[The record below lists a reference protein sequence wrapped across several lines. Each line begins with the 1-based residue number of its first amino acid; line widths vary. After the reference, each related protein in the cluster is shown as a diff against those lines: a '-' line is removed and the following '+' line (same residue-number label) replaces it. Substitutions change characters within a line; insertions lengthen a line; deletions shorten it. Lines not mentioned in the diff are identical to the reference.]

1 MGKYSIVIFSL
12 ALLFVVGCG
21 PTEKEIQEKASSRVE
36 QMQVSDAQRLKSL
49 NDSIIQNPNNANLYK
64 NRAEYYTQKGNLV
77 DAIAD
82 YQRAFSID
90 TTKVEFLL
98 SQAELYMKQGN
109 LGESKRATDR
119 ALLQGANVKAYL
131 INAELFAMV
140 KNFEGTI
147 AEANNALK
155 IDVYNDRAYFL
166 KGLAYKDLGD
176 TSTAI
181 SSLLTCVEQNPQ
193 NFHGHLLLGVLNAA
207 KGDSIAVNYYNN
219 ALKIDSN
226 SIEALYNKALFIQ
239 SNRPYESLKIYNKIQ
254 TKRPDY
260 FEAQFNTGYV
270 HLVVLNDPENA
281 VSYFESA
288 FKLRPGF
295 YRALYNAA
303 YCYELLENKAQAV
316 QLYKE
321 VLKMKPDFTLAAEGL
336 NRLGV

>member
-1 MGKYSIVIFSL
+1 MRNFSILSSI
-12 ALLFVVGCG
+12 LLIPFLVGCG
-21 PTEKEIQEKASSRVE
+21 PTEKEIQEKVSNQVE
-36 QMQVSDAQRLKSL
+36 QMQISDAQRLKLL
-49 NDSIIQNPNNANLYK
+49 NDSIIQSPNNAILYS
-64 NRAEYYTQKGNLV
+64 NRAKYYTSKGNLV

-82 YQRAFSID
+82 YQRAFLID
-90 TTKVEFLL
+90 TTKVGYLL
-98 SQAELYMKQGN
+98 SQAELYMQQGN
-109 LGESKRATDR
+109 LGEAKRATNR
-119 ALLQGANVKAYL
+119 ALLQGANVKAHL
-131 INAELFAMV
+131 INAELYAMV
-140 KNFEGTI
+140 KNYEGTI
-147 AEANNALK
+147 SEANSALK

-207 KGDSIAVNYYNN
+207 KGDSIAISYYNN

-226 SIEALYNKALFIQ
+226 SVEALYNKALFIQ
-239 SNRPYESLKIYNKIQ
+239 NNMPYEALSIYDKIQ
-254 TKRPDY
+254 LKRPDY

-270 HLVVLNDPENA
+270 HLVVLNNPEQA

-303 YCYELLENKAQAV
+303 YCYELMQNQTQAL
-316 QLYKE
+316 QLYKD